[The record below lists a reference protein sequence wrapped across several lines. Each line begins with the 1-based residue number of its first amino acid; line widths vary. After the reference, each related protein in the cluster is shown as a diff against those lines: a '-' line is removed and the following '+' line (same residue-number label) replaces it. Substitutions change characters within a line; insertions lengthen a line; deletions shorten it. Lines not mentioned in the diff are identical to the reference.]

1 MSDLFGGAYG
11 LGFNLTSTGATV
23 PGQHSGTFGHGGL
36 GGNLSFGDA
45 AAKMGFAYTMNLCGG
60 GWAQMPGLR
69 LQKLAYECLSKVELG
84 KLAKWEAPDL
94 PDTIADLP
102 VMIAEGDEE
111 DEEDEDEDAEPEP
124 EPEPEELEGIPPG

>member
-1 MSDLFGGAYG
+1 MSKDTITAATTKVSSLFGGAYG

-45 AAKMGFAYTMNLCGG
+45 AAKMGFAYTMNLCVGG
-60 GWAQMPGLR
+60 GNWAKMPGTR
-69 LQKLAYECLSKVELG
+69 LQKIVYECLSKVELG
-84 KLAKWEAPDL
+84 KLTKWKAP
-94 PDTIADLP
+94 DLP

-111 DEEDEDEDAEPEP
+111 DENENAEPEP
-124 EPEPEELEGIPPG
+124 ENS